1 MRNSETSEYGPRLV
15 ALIDR
20 ARGPLSV
27 REFARQHGLD
37 HARISTWGNG
47 TRPSYEHLRPVAEAA
62 GVTLGELFVI
72 MGVGTEDD
80 FAIRTPPPSL
90 EDAIDRGTD
99 PWLDDEGRA
108 MFRDLVR
115 VLKRIGEGE
124 AAVTVSNITSGRST
138 AKRARPGK

>member
-15 ALIDR
+15 ALIHQ

-37 HARISTWGNG
+37 HARISLWGNG
-47 TRPSYEHLRPVAEAA
+47 TRPSYEHLRPVADAC

-72 MGVGTEDD
+72 MGVGTLDD

-90 EDAIDRGTD
+90 EDAINRGDD
-99 PWLDDEGRA
+99 PWLNDEGRA

-115 VLKRIGEGE
+115 VLKRVHEGE
-124 AAVTVSNITSGRST
+124 QAVTVSNVTSGRST
-138 AKRARPGK
+138 AKRERGGK